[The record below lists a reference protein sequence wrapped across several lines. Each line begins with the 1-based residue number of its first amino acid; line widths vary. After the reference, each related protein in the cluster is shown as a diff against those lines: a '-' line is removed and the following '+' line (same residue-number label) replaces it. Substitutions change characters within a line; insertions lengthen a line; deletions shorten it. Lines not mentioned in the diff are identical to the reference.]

1 VPELTVGKKMRMYS
15 VRSVLEWKG
24 RKEIQKKHLY
34 EERITIWNADSL
46 DEAIALAEKEIERY
60 MNEESSKK
68 EKMVSLGFYQ
78 GFSGFK
84 EVQLDL
90 QGEEV
95 FSLLRQS
102 DLAPD
107 DYLDNFFDTG
117 DEHQQGKDTDQDGG
131 INSVTSLRDST
142 P

>member
-1 VPELTVGKKMRMYS
+1 MKMYS

-24 RKEIQKKHLY
+24 RKDIQKKHLY
-34 EERITIWNADSL
+34 EERITVWNANSL
-46 DEAIALAEKEIERY
+46 DEAIALAEKEIDAY
-60 MNEESSKK
+60 VNEESSKK
-68 EKMVSLGFYQ
+68 EKMSPLGFYQ
-78 GFSGFK
+78 AFAGFK

-102 DLAPD
+102 DLEPD
-107 DYLDNFFDTG
+107 DYLDSFFDTG
-117 DEHQQGKDTDQDGG
+117 DEHQQGKKTDQGAG

-142 P
+142 T